1 MTSQSSYSTNE
12 EIANTL
18 THALGAILSVVACYL
33 LLNNAISD
41 SSTIKTIS
49 YAIYG
54 TSLLLLFTASTVYHA
69 VQDSERKKLFKLLDH
84 CAIYLL
90 IAGTYTPLM
99 MIALDNQLGM
109 IMLSVIWALAILGIF
124 FKLKFGHRF
133 KKTSL
138 VTYLGMGLISI
149 TIIDQLHEKLSS
161 QGLTLLAL
169 GGAIYCLGVIF
180 YVNKRI
186 IFNHAIWHLFVLGGA
201 ISHFFMIYLYVA
213 I

>member
-149 TIIDQLHEKLSS
+149 TIIEQLHEKLSS

-201 ISHFFMIYLYVA
+201 ISHFFMIYLYV
-213 I
+213 

>member
-33 LLNNAISD
+33 LLNNAIAD
-41 SSTIKTIS
+41 SNNLKTIS

-69 VQDSERKKLFKLLDH
+69 VQNSEKKKLFKLLDH

-99 MIALDNQLGM
+99 MITLDNQLGM
-109 IMLSVIWALAILGIF
+109 IMLSIIWALAILGIF
-124 FKLKFGHRF
+124 FKLMFGHRF

-169 GGAIYCLGVIF
+169 GGAVYCLGVIF

-201 ISHFFMIYLYVA
+201 ISHFFMIYLYL
-213 I
+213 

>member
-33 LLNNAISD
+33 LLNNAIAD
-41 SSTIKTIS
+41 SSTLKTIG
-49 YAIYG
+49 YTIYG

-69 VQDSERKKLFKLLDH
+69 VQNSEKKKLFKLLDH

-109 IMLSVIWALAILGIF
+109 IMLSIIWALAILGIF

-169 GGAIYCLGVIF
+169 GGAVYCLGVIF

-201 ISHFFMIYLYVA
+201 ISHFFMIYLYL
-213 I
+213 

>member
-33 LLNNAISD
+33 LLNSAFSD
-41 SSTIKTIS
+41 SNVVKTIS

-54 TSLLLLFTASTVYHA
+54 ASLLLLFTASTVYHA
-69 VQDSERKKLFKLLDH
+69 VQDNEKKKLYKLLDH

-201 ISHFFMIYLYVA
+201 ISHFFMIYLYL
-213 I
+213 

>member
-18 THALGAILSVVACYL
+18 THAIGAILSVVACYL
-33 LLNNAISD
+33 LLSAAFAD
-41 SSTIKTIS
+41 SSIVKTIS

-54 TSLLLLFTASTVYHA
+54 ASLLLLFTASTVYHA
-69 VQDSERKKLFKLLDH
+69 VQDDEKKKLFKLLDH

-109 IMLSVIWALAILGIF
+109 VMLSVIWTLAILGIF

-201 ISHFFMIYLYVA
+201 ISHFFMIYLYL
-213 I
+213 